1 MKLNS
6 SLLKQDLYRVLGVP
20 KGASRE
26 EIRRRYRHL
35 VRVSHPDRNP
45 LDQRTAA
52 LRMAEINVAA
62 AVLLDPQR
70 RADYDR
76 HRRREAEARRH
87 TSPAGARADG
97 RSRGRQ
103 TPDFV
108 APVCDAWETRRARR
122 GLGREQLRVL
132 EKLRPWASRQLE
144 ALSLWHA
151 EQPARSQLA
160 FLVATVM
167 LAFFLIGAARPRPI
181 WDPPNRA
188 AKGALP
194 ATCSG

>member
-1 MKLNS
+1 VKLNS
-6 SLLKQDLYRVLGVP
+6 SLLKQDLYRILGVP

-26 EIRRRYRHL
+26 AIRRRYRHL

-45 LDQRTAA
+45 LDERAAA

-76 HRRREAEARRH
+76 HRRLEAEARRS
-87 TSPAGARADG
+87 TPPARAHG

-108 APVCDAWETRRARR
+108 APVCDTWETRRARR

-151 EQPARSQLA
+151 EQPPRSQLA

-167 LAFFLIGAARPRPI
+167 LAFFLIGAARPRPL

-188 AKGALP
+188 AKGTVP

>member
-1 MKLNS
+1 MKLNAT
-6 SLLKQDLYRVLGVP
+6 LLRQDLYRVLGVP
-20 KGASRE
+20 KGASRD

-45 LDQRTAA
+45 RDQRSAA

-70 RADYDR
+70 RAEYDR
-76 HRRREAEARRH
+76 HRRLEAETRTRGA
-87 TSPAGARADG
+87 TPGARASG
-97 RSRGRQ
+97 RSGGRETQ
-103 TPDFV
+103 GFT

-122 GLGREQLRVL
+122 GLGRDQLRVL
-132 EKLRPWASRQLE
+132 KRLRPWAARQLE

-151 EQPARSQLA
+151 ERPARSQLA
-160 FLVATVM
+160 FLVATIT

-181 WDPPNRA
+181 WDPPNRVT
-188 AKGALP
+188 KGTAP